1 MDSRAAGFLVAVVVF
16 TGVGIGAVHSM
27 QQQERANLHLGVI
40 RDQQL
45 LALKKQQQMESQQE
59 QESSQQPQAIFLILH
74 ILPTPRNSFLS
85 HIVIEGDLGPSSTV
99 LKLNTGCQIY

>member
-1 MDSRAAGFLVAVVVF
+1 MDGRAVGFLVAVLVV

-45 LALKKQQQMESQQE
+45 LALKKQQQVERQQE
-59 QESSQQPQAIFLILH
+59 QQSSQQPQAVFLYLTH
-74 ILPTPRNSFLS
+74 VAYTSEFFLES
-85 HIVIEGDLGPSSTV
+85 CCS
-99 LKLNTGCQIY
+99 